1 MNRAKSRPRRREAA
15 GFTLIE
21 LLVVLGILGL
31 LVVALL
37 PNVLSAT
44 KKGDQTETQARML
57 FLRTAIEAFER
68 KNGYYPPDNFVDP
81 DGKVKP
87 KADSVNSGI
96 ESLVMFLSQKAT
108 GGETL
113 ADHDD
118 WLENTDGDKNNSE
131 IPLLGRVDK
140 VEVIDSFGTPFAYFT
155 SQFGGYDKA
164 QKVKRTDDEEVTAHA
179 AKNPATGKFHSPGKY
194 QLISAGEDGQFGT
207 PDDLIYPPLA
217 R

>member
-1 MNRAKSRPRRREAA
+1 MNRRPDA

-44 KKGDQTETQARML
+44 KKGDEAETQARLL
-57 FLRTAIEAFER
+57 FLRTAVEAFER

-81 DGKVKP
+81 DGKVKA
-87 KADSVNSGI
+87 KADSVNPGI
-96 ESLVMFLSQKAT
+96 ESLVIFLCQKAT

-113 ADHDD
+113 ADHED
-118 WLENTDGDKNNSE
+118 WLENTDNDKNSAE
-131 IPLLGRVDK
+131 IPLLGRADK
-140 VEVIDSFGTPFAYFT
+140 VEVVDSFDTPFAYFT
-155 SQFGGYDKA
+155 SQFGGYDKT
-164 QKVKRTDDEEVTAHA
+164 QKIKRLDGEEVTAA
-179 AKNPATGKFHSPGKY
+179 AVKNPANGKYHSPNKY
-194 QLISAGEDGQFGT
+194 QLISAGVDGLFGT
-207 PDDLIYPPLA
+207 EDDLIYPPLP